1 MATVQAKEQP
11 TLDGANEQGF
21 LSFFRNLPEKPH
33 TTVRVFDRGEYYT
46 VHGQDALL
54 AARDLFR
61 THAVVKLLGSGS
73 NKVESVVLSRL
84 NFESFM
90 RDLLLVKHYRVE
102 VYKSKS
108 ASKNDWEIEYKAS
121 PGNLSQL
128 EEVLFGASTDR
139 TITTGVMAVKV
150 APDGNQKVVGVG
162 YIDVGG
168 QEIRLAEFSDTEA
181 FCNLEALVVQL
192 SPRECLLPSGDHGP
206 TGVKLKQVMSR
217 NPLLV
222 TERKRSD
229 FNNKD
234 AEQDLRRLLR
244 KSKGSASASL
254 EQAGA
259 HATAALT
266 AVIKYLE
273 LLSDESN
280 FGQFSLKPYDLSQ
293 YMRLDAAAVRALH
306 VEPVDGGREGA
317 GAPAARTHSLLGLLD
332 KCRTSLGHRLM
343 LQWLRQPLVDI
354 NKIEERLDLVE
365 ALVSSVQLRHSLGE
379 DHLRQIPDLNR
390 FTRRLTRK
398 EANLQDCY
406 RFYRCVERL
415 PNLCDAVA
423 RYDGPHTT
431 SLAAVFTTPLQEI
444 ISDLAKF
451 QEMIETT
458 MDLEQCNKG
467 EFVIKADFDDGLTE
481 LRETMDSLEEQIQGQ
496 VRKVANDLCLE
507 AGKSLKLESTSQLG
521 YHYRITLKEEKVLR
535 NNRNYTVID
544 TNKTGVRF
552 RNGALQDLNEQHL
565 AAKEEYA
572 LQQKVLVEEII
583 GIAVGYVEVIQSL
596 GQVLA
601 VLDCTHALASAAVS
615 APVPY
620 VRPRLLAMGSGMLR
634 LEGMR
639 HPCLEMQDEVSFI
652 PNDCSLGNE
661 TGRFHII
668 TGPNMGG
675 KSTFLRSVG
684 VAVLMAQ
691 VGSFVSCQEAEV
703 SIVDSILARV
713 GAGDNQQRGVSTFM
727 AEMLETSTIL
737 RSASE
742 NSLILIDELGRGT
755 STYDGFGL
763 AWALSEH
770 IAKEIRSFTLF
781 ATHFHEVTALG
792 KEVDSV
798 KNFHVTA
805 TTAHGTLTLLYLVR
819 PGPCDRSFG
828 IHVAELAN
836 FPATAIEFARQKARE
851 MEDDFGDVE
860 DDSEE
865 AVKKR
870 KLQKEEGEKVIE
882 EFLAKISKLDCDALN
897 DEELEKEVEKL
908 REEARSH
915 NNPYI
920 AHLMPRET

>member
-1 MATVQAKEQP
+1 M
-11 TLDGANEQGF
+11 DGANEQGF
-21 LSFFRNLPEKPH
+21 LSYFRNLPEKPN

-54 AARDLFR
+54 AARELFR
-61 THAVVKLLGSGS
+61 THAVVKMLGGGS

-102 VYKSKS
+102 VYKSRS
-108 ASKNDWEIEYKAS
+108 STKNDWELDYRAS

-128 EEVLFGASTDR
+128 EEVLFGANSDCTV
-139 TITTGVMAVKV
+139 TTGVMAVKV
-150 APDGNQKVVGVG
+150 APDGNQKVVGIG
-162 YIDVGG
+162 YVDVAT
-168 QEIRLAEFSDTEA
+168 QEVRLAEFNDTEA
-181 FCNLEALVVQL
+181 FSNLEALVVQL
-192 SPRECLLPSGDHGP
+192 SPRECLLPAGDQGP
-206 TGVKLKQVMSR
+206 TAARLKQVMSR

-222 TERKRSD
+222 TERKRAE

-234 AEQDLRRLLR
+234 LEQDLGRLLR
-244 KSKGSASASL
+244 KKKGGASASL
-254 EQAGA
+254 A
-259 HATAALT
+259 HPELGGPHASAALA

-273 LLSDESN
+273 LLNDESN
-280 FGQFSLKPYDLSQ
+280 FKQFTLAPYDLSHF
-293 YMRLDAAAVRALH
+293 MRLDAAAVRALH
-306 VEPVDGGREGA
+306 VEPVEGGREGA
-317 GAPAARTHSLLGLLD
+317 GVPAAKTHSLLGLLD

-365 ALVSSVQLRHSLGE
+365 AMVSSVQLRHSLGE
-379 DHLRQIPDLNR
+379 DHLKQIPDLSR
-390 FTRRLTRK
+390 LCRKLTRK
-398 EANLQDCY
+398 EASLQDCY

-415 PNLCDAVA
+415 PDLCQAVA
-423 RYDGPHTT
+423 HYDGAHTS
-431 SLAAVFTTPLQEI
+431 SLAAVFTTPLQEM

-458 MDLEQCNKG
+458 MDFEIANKG
-467 EFVIKADFDDGLTE
+467 EYVIKADFDNSLTE
-481 LRETMDSLEEQIQGQ
+481 LRETMDNLEEQIQGQ
-496 VRKVANDLCLE
+496 LRRVSSDLCLDS
-507 AGKSLKLESTSQLG
+507 GKSLKLEANSQLG
-521 YHYRITLKEEKVLR
+521 HFFRITLKEEKVLR
-535 NNRNYTVID
+535 NNRNYTIID

-572 LQQKVLVEEII
+572 EQQKTLVEEII
-583 GIAVGYVEVIQSL
+583 GIAAGYVEVIQKL

-601 VLDCTHALASAAVS
+601 VLDCIHALASAAVS

-620 VRPRLLAMGSGMLR
+620 VRPRLLPKGSGVLR

-639 HPCLEMQDEVSFI
+639 HPCLELQDEVSFI
-652 PNDCSLGNE
+652 PNNCCLEDES
-661 TGRFHII
+661 GRFHII

-675 KSTFLRSVG
+675 KSTFLRSAG

-691 VGSFVSCQEAEV
+691 VGSFVACEKAEV

-737 RSASE
+737 RSATE

-781 ATHFHEVTALG
+781 ATHFHEVTALA

-798 KNFHVTA
+798 RNFHVTA

-836 FPATAIEFARQKARE
+836 FPATAIEFAKKKASE

-882 EFLAKISKLDCDALN
+882 DFLSKISKLDCDALSE
-897 DEELEKEVEKL
+897 EELEREVKKF

-920 AHLMPRET
+920 AHLLPRET